1 MKKHKICVIGLGY
14 IGLPTSALLANKG
27 YEVYGVDVV
36 QDTVDI
42 INQGQIHIVEP
53 ELDIFVNAAVNSG
66 KLRAGITP
74 VSADIFIIAVPT
86 PFQNDSAK
94 NNPVPDISYVISAA
108 ESIAEYLLPGNI
120 IILES
125 TSPVGT
131 TEKIRDILQIKGVD
145 VSSLFIAHC
154 PERVLPGQIMKEL
167 VENDRIIGGITSE
180 STKEVSK
187 FYKEFVNGKILET
200 DARTAELC
208 KLIEN
213 AYRDVNIAFANELSM
228 ISNDLNI
235 NPWELIS
242 LANHHPRVNI
252 LNPGPGV
259 GGHCLAVD
267 PWFIVDSSPDK
278 SKLINTARKIND
290 YKEIFVLDQIG
301 NIAKEGTCKTIGC
314 LGISFKPDV
323 DDLRHSPAMNI
334 VAKLAQSSKYNILI
348 VEPNIRSLPDELTQY
363 DNIELTTLNKVIKD
377 ADIIVILVGH
387 AGFHKI
393 NKELLKD
400 KEVLDTIGLLQ

>member
-1 MKKHKICVIGLGY
+1 MTKRKICVIGLGY

-290 YKEIFVLDQIG
+290 YKEIFVLDQIETL
-301 NIAKEGTCKTIGC
+301 ARERTCKTIGC
-314 LGISFKPDV
+314 LGISYKPNV
-323 DDLRHSPAMNI
+323 DDLRQSPAMNI

-348 VEPNIRSLPDELTQY
+348 VEPNIRSLPDELNQY
-363 DNIELTTLNKVIKD
+363 DNIELATLNQVIKD
-377 ADIIVILVGH
+377 ADVIVILVGH
-387 AGFHKI
+387 FDFNKI

-400 KEVLDTIGLLQ
+400 KKVLDTIGLLK